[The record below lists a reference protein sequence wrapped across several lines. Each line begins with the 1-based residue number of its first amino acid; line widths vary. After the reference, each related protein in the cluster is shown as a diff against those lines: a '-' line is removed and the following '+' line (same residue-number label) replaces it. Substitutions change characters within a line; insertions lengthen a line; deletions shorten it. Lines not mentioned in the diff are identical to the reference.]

1 MKAFKKTLAL
11 FLATLM
17 IVSAFSL
24 YSVFAVTN
32 GDDAVPESGMVTTN
46 TPTLLGGTAT
56 ASEPV
61 PMSNTGTATANWAEE
76 TRNGVTAFYVDDL
89 DDFKA
94 FHDNAATNTYYKG
107 KTVILTNDLDMAEA
121 NWAWTQVS
129 YFDGTF
135 DGQEHIIR
143 NLETTSSMFNRTNNG
158 TADNRN
164 EVEIKNI
171 SFVGGGV
178 DASATNNI
186 AFLIFQPGSYCDV
199 VFNNV
204 HTDVTVKGK
213 VNTAVF
219 ISRQN
224 NTSVTVK
231 IENCTNDSD
240 VTGTTEKTGGYV
252 AWPTAG
258 NSVEIINSTF
268 TGTIT
273 CGYATDA
280 AKGNLSRGAGFVA
293 FNQGTLILNGCTFGG
308 TISSVVENSEGA
320 VIGGL
325 IGSMASGSA
334 TLTKCKV
341 TGTINAG
348 KRLQSGYYYSESG
361 GFVGTIEGG
370 TVSFEGC
377 SFTGNV
383 NGGGTA
389 IGGIV
394 GELES
399 GSVAMNNCY
408 FGGEVNSSN
417 TQVGGAIGLITG
429 NTSATFTKCVSAAKV
444 ATTGSDSSGGFV
456 GRSNA
461 NATVS
466 LTDCASFADMTDGK
480 KYSSAFLG
488 NLQCGATFTR
498 CLDAAKESTVT
509 SSYGG
514 LFFTVNS
521 TTKNTTITLT
531 DCYAATNACG
541 AYMQHSSDKSHTVVG
556 GSSVVSIANSEGSS
570 LSAANFKAVCPELAA
585 NGWVATTNTV
595 TYADGLTV
603 PEILPATVATMLGR
617 TVAASPV
624 NAEQWHVKDNGETV
638 DVRFIGSIKEDEAFL
653 AKYDNV
659 GIQITVVL
667 KDTEDQT
674 LIDAKKYNS
683 TSVYTTVNTDA
694 SGVPAFVAEDGTYL
708 FTANMRGFLK
718 SATYE
723 VTFVA
728 FATYGGVDIF
738 DYDGATTV
746 TVTNGAI
753 AE

>member
-94 FHDNAATNTYYKG
+94 FHDNSEANAWYTN
-107 KTVILTNDLDMAEA
+107 KTVYITDDLDMTQAS
-121 NWAWTQVS
+121 WTWTKVAS
-129 YFDGTF
+129 FRGTL
-135 DGQEHIIR
+135 DGQGNTL
-143 NLETTSSMFNRTNNG
+143 NLRLTDSMYANAALNATFKNLKVTGTATGTSFAVFVFQPMTDHTVNFKNIDIEMTVTGTGPLGVFVARPNNG
-158 TADNRN
+158 GVT
-164 EVEIKNI
+164 INI
-171 SFVGGGV
+171 
-178 DASATNNI
+178 D
-186 AFLIFQPGSYCDV
+186 
-199 VFNNV
+199 
-204 HTDVTVKGK
+204 
-213 VNTAVF
+213 
-219 ISRQN
+219 
-224 NTSVTVK
+224 
-231 IENCTNDSD
+231 NCTNRCT
-240 VTGTTEKTGGYV
+240 VTGTAYGVGGYV
-252 AWPTAG
+252 ARAEVGSVINIT
-258 NSVEIINSTF
+258 NSVFEGTVTANK
-268 TGTIT
+268 TGTT
-273 CGYATDA
+273 A
-280 AKGNLSRGAGFVA
+280 A
-293 FNQGTLILNGCTFGG
+293 NG
-308 TISSVVENSEGA
+308 
-320 VIGGL
+320 
-325 IGSMASGSA
+325 
-334 TLTKCKV
+334 
-341 TGTINAG
+341 
-348 KRLQSGYYYSESG
+348 G
-361 GFVGTIEGG
+361 GFVGEIHTNGG
-370 TVSFEGC
+370 TIDIENCVFSGTVE
-377 SFTGNV
+377 STG
-383 NGGGTA
+383 A
-389 IGGIV
+389 
-394 GELES
+394 
-399 GSVAMNNCY
+399 C
-408 FGGEVNSSN
+408 
-417 TQVGGAIGLITG
+417 
-429 NTSATFTKCVSAAKV
+429 
-444 ATTGSDSSGGFV
+444 GGFV
-456 GRSNA
+456 GAVQGESSVTIDKSASIGTIKGDGGGKGGFIGRVYNESTA
-461 NATVS
+461 I
-466 LTDCASFADMTDGK
+466 LTDCVFTGDASAMPD
-480 KYSSAFLG
+480 YSSAVVG
-488 NLQCGATFTR
+488 YIQGAATLTR
-498 CLDAAKESTVT
+498 CVSLGKETTLARNTHYGAVFYSVNAATNEAPSKAVT
-509 SSYGG
+509 A
-514 LFFTVNS
+514 
-521 TTKNTTITLT
+521 I
-531 DCYAATNACG
+531 DCYAAVNAY
-541 AYMQHSSDKSHTVVG
+541 AAHNRHSTDVNTVTADVTT
-556 GSSVVSIANSEGSS
+556 IANSEGSS

-667 KDTEDQT
+667 KDTEDQI

>member
-61 PMSNTGTATANWAEE
+61 PMSNTGAATANWAEE

-94 FHDNAATNTYYKG
+94 FHDNSEANNWYTN
-107 KTVILTNDLDMAEA
+107 KTVYITDDLDMNQAS
-121 NWAWTQVS
+121 WTWERVEE
-129 YFDGTF
+129 FNGTLNGATENGNATVTLNSSNALF
-135 DGQEHIIR
+135 RYSTGSTIQNI
-143 NLETTSSMFNRTNNG
+143 NFSGKVETTG
-158 TADNRN
+158 DNLAVIFFQPYAHSTLN
-164 EVEIKNI
+164 FKNI
-171 SFVGGGV
+171 LIDVDITGISNVGAFVSRLNGPV
-178 DASATNNI
+178 DST
-186 AFLIFQPGSYCDV
+186 GK
-199 VFNNV
+199 VFEG
-204 HTDVTVKGK
+204 DVTI
-213 VNTAVF
+213 F
-219 ISRQN
+219 
-224 NTSVTVK
+224 
-231 IENCTNDSD
+231 IENCVSD
-240 VTGTTEKTGGYV
+240 CDIVNTGNNTG
-252 AWPTAG
+252 
-258 NSVEIINSTF
+258 
-268 TGTIT
+268 
-273 CGYATDA
+273 
-280 AKGNLSRGAGFVA
+280 GFVA
-293 FNQGTLILNGCTFGG
+293 YVESNASI
-308 TISSVVENSEGA
+308 TIKNSA
-320 VIGGL
+320 
-325 IGSMASGSA
+325 
-334 TLTKCKV
+334 
-341 TGTINAG
+341 
-348 KRLQSGYYYSESG
+348 
-361 GFVGTIEGG
+361 
-370 TVSFEGC
+370 
-377 SFTGNV
+377 FTGSI
-383 NGGGTA
+383 NGAGYT
-389 IGGIV
+389 
-394 GELES
+394 
-399 GSVAMNNCY
+399 
-408 FGGEVNSSN
+408 
-417 TQVGGAIGLITG
+417 
-429 NTSATFTKCVSAAKV
+429 
-444 ATTGSDSSGGFV
+444 GGFV
-456 GRSNA
+456 GRA
-461 NATVS
+461 NKGTV
-466 LTDCASFADMTDGK
+466 DMTDCVFTGVIEK
-480 KYSSAFLG
+480 AGSYSSSMISCVQGSANLNRCVSLG
-488 NLQCGATFTR
+488 MDPASGVNGYGA
-498 CLDAAKESTVT
+498 
-509 SSYGG
+509 
-514 LFFTVNS
+514 LFFALRNQTWSGNITVE
-521 TTKNTTITLT
+521 
-531 DCYAATNACG
+531 DCYAATDTYNAYAKHATADTKG
-541 AYMQHSSDKSHTVVG
+541 TLTIKYGGVAVDDVKTVATKDGV
-556 GSSVVSIANSEGSS
+556 A
-570 LSAANFKAVCPELAA
+570 LTTANFKAVCPELAA

-674 LIDAKKYNS
+674 LIDAKEYNS